1 MEYKTTEVKSRQ
13 YKRVY
18 NEKKYISFPRGSQV
32 LLPGPMDRFPGY
44 GRVVCA
50 SVSQD
55 SMHLN
60 MLRNCNTAWH
70 LVSIQ

>member
-32 LLPGPMDRFPGY
+32 LLPGPMDRLPEL
-44 GRVVCA
+44 CA
-50 SVSQD
+50 PQF
-55 SMHLN
+55 HRIL
-60 MLRNCNTAWH
+60 CT
-70 LVSIQ
+70 